1 MLPVISREIQRSIYL
16 AKAAQKGHKN
26 TIAAFEIFLSLPFIP
41 AQKVVKNGQ
50 WIPKT
55 YIDFNT
61 KRPSEHRT
69 SSVPYGRI
77 YFCHSRPFGV
87 ITTTEMKK
95 RKSTVFQNFVCEKKY
110 RESKDIEID
119 RK

>member
-1 MLPVISREIQRSIYL
+1 MDS
-16 AKAAQKGHKN
+16 KN
-26 TIAAFEIFLSLPFIP
+26 
-41 AQKVVKNGQ
+41 
-50 WIPKT
+50 
-55 YIDFNT
+55 
-61 KRPSEHRT
+61 
-69 SSVPYGRI
+69 SVPYGRI

-87 ITTTEMKK
+87 ITTTGVHVLTSHFLYLDHLIQVHYNQMKK